1 MLRLWLSKYYGK
13 VVSGNAYLGYV
24 ITCNG
29 SYVIAGRGMEGQ
41 GRAIRLCQEMQCKAK
56 LSKI

>member
-24 ITCNG
+24 I
-29 SYVIAGRGMEGQ
+29 AGRGMEGQ
-41 GRAIRLCQEMQCKAK
+41 GRAIRAMPDIAK

>member
-24 ITCNG
+24 IACKG

-41 GRAIRLCQEMQCKAK
+41 GRAIRAVPDIAK